1 MDNEIQVL
9 LDEAEEMMDKRYI
22 EGSHKAGRRVNPDQ
36 CNSLRN
42 VRLSNKTRIKL
53 LSLIVRRI

>member
-9 LDEAEEMMDKRYI
+9 LDEAEEMMDKIYI
-22 EGSHKAGRRVNPDQ
+22 EGSHKVGRRVNPDQ
-36 CNSLRN
+36 FNPLRN

-53 LSLIVRRI
+53 LSLIVRGI